1 MLSKPK
7 EKEQPQ
13 KYFQDKI
20 AHVVEGLKIR
30 GRKWQVG
37 IFFLFEGGGG
47 RGRVGVGSKQGSNLQ
62 IISS

>member
-20 AHVVEGLKIR
+20 AHVVEELKI
-30 GRKWQVG
+30 
-37 IFFLFEGGGG
+37 
-47 RGRVGVGSKQGSNLQ
+47 QGSLLHWMESLKNGKCVLESPFKVLECF
-62 IISS
+62 I